1 MTLPQKVRE
10 SGLTLPCRRPAACF
24 RSGAAPVSN
33 SNIYAPSSHVPCPH
47 KHEHEHLPPYPW
59 PRSAL
64 PRRSGVHCPVAHLP
78 SPYEYGPCSRSY
90 RAPPPPPSPCPHP
103 PSLIPDRQHR
113 RRHDTPRARG
123 RRSGSEE
130 WIRGEGRRRGV
141 AAHHSGARGD
151 WRGGCHG

>member
-1 MTLPQKVRE
+1 MTLPQQVGE
-10 SGLTLPCRRPAACF
+10 SGFDSPSPAAGAVLPQR
-24 RSGAAPVSN
+24 RSPRVQPQHLRPVESRAVPARTPAPISLAALRATAAIGRPLPSR
-33 SNIYAPSSHVPCPH
+33 APSLAVRI
-47 KHEHEHLPPYPW
+47 W
-59 PRSAL
+59 PLFPLLSRAS
-64 PRRSGVHCPVAHLP
+64 P
-78 SPYEYGPCSRSY
+78 SSLAVST
-90 RAPPPPPSPCPHP
+90 P

-151 WRGGCHG
+151 WRGGRHG